1 MTQDDS
7 LARGMLLTG
16 RTLRR
21 IWQSITSTLR
31 RPMKKDDSL
40 ARAQIATGRL
50 LAIGSLK
57 GYWTLEQ
64 FDKPFRLPHDVHS
77 INVRSDTPR
86 RNLAREWIAA
96 NPKEWELM
104 MRDSLEAE
112 TTAPL

>member
-31 RPMKKDDSL
+31 RPMKQDDSL
-40 ARAQIATGRL
+40 ARAQIATGRM
-50 LAIGSLK
+50 LAIGILK

-64 FDKPFRLPHDVHS
+64 LEQPKRRPHDVRS
-77 INVRSDTPR
+77 INIPEKGPYVS
-86 RNLAREWIAA
+86 LARKWIDA

-104 MRDSLEAE
+104 MRDSLNAE
-112 TTAPL
+112 TTEPL

>member
-21 IWQSITSTLR
+21 LWQSITSLR
-31 RPMKKDDSL
+31 KPHMKKDDTF
-40 ARAQIATGRL
+40 ARGQIATGQL
-50 LAIGSLK
+50 LAMGTLR
-57 GYWTLEQ
+57 GLWTLED
-64 FDKPFRLPHDVHS
+64 FDHPPRVPQDVRS
-77 INVRSDTPR
+77 INVRSDTPW

-104 MRDSLEAE
+104 MRDSLNAE